1 MEHDWEKAEAAR
13 IAVAEAE
20 AKRFLQR
27 VAELRAAKKR
37 EPGTHPR
44 QNAAVKRASMDLTRA
59 LADVRRS
66 PYA

>member
-1 MEHDWEKAEAAR
+1 MHEWEKAEAAR
-13 IAVAEAE
+13 IDAAEAE
-20 AKRFLQR
+20 AKRFLRR
-27 VAELRAAKKR
+27 VAELRAAKKA

-44 QNAAVKRASMDLTRA
+44 QNAAMKRASMDLSRA